1 MSVGIDIVKIER
13 IKNIGVQRLAEKILS
28 DAEKTFFR
36 ADKPESLAAAFAA
49 KEAFSKAL
57 GTGMRGFDFRDISL
71 LHDALGKP
79 YIVMSD
85 KLAAIALSRGAIG
98 CDVSLSHEKDY
109 AVATVNL
116 MTDGHFAAYEQAVQ
130 KLAGA
135 PDGVINPDY
144 IRTIIK
150 PRRRDMHKGDC
161 GRLFSIAGS
170 AGLTGAAIMSADS
183 ALRCGAGLVTLGCPK
198 SLNTV
203 FEVRLTEAM
212 TLPLSDTDGIINTAD
227 SEKILSRAQ
236 KADCVLFGPGLGHN
250 ADTEELAR
258 ILIKNCKSPIV
269 ADADGINSVSVNTDI
284 LREHKSV
291 ILTPHVGEFARL
303 CKREISDILRHTE
316 EYAKD
321 FAREYGVV
329 LVLKSHKTVV
339 ASPNGRVMTNRLGNP
354 GMATGGSGDV
364 LSGAIASFV
373 CQGVPLFE
381 AAAAGVYVHSLA
393 ADMAAQEKGEY
404 GLLPTDII
412 SYLPYAV
419 KYSIGS

>member
-1 MSVGIDIVKIER
+1 MPVGIDIVKIDR
-13 IKNIGVQRLAEKILS
+13 IKKIGVQRLADKILS
-28 DAEKTFFR
+28 DAEKPFFR
-36 ADKPESLAAAFAA
+36 PDKPESLAAAFAA

-71 LHDALGKP
+71 LHDSLGKP

-85 KLAAIALSRGAIG
+85 KLSAIASSRGIGG

-109 AVATVNL
+109 AAATVIIPS
-116 MTDGHFAAYEQAVQ
+116 DSHFARYKRAVQ
-130 KLAGA
+130 KLSAA
-135 PDGVINPDY
+135 PDSVIKPDF
-144 IRTIIK
+144 IRSVLK

-170 AGLTGAAIMSADS
+170 LGLTGAAIMSADS

-227 SEKILSRAQ
+227 SEKILTCAQ
-236 KADCVLFGPGLGHN
+236 KSDCVLFGPGLGHN
-250 ADTEELAR
+250 DGTEELAR

-269 ADADGINSVSVNTDI
+269 ADADGINSVCVNTDI

-291 ILTPHVGEFARL
+291 ILTPHIGEFARL
-303 CKREISDILRHTE
+303 CKREISDILSHTA
-316 EYAKD
+316 EYAVS

-329 LVLKSHKTVV
+329 LVLKSHETAV
-339 ASPNGRVMTNRLGNP
+339 ASPDGTLMTNRLGNP

-373 CQGVPLFE
+373 CQGFSLFD

>member
-1 MSVGIDIVKIER
+1 MSVGIDIIKIER
-13 IKNIGVQRLAEKILS
+13 IKKIGAQRLADKILS
-28 DAEKTFFR
+28 DAEKPFFR
-36 ADKPESLAAAFAA
+36 PDKSESLAAAFAA

-71 LHDALGKP
+71 MHDALGKP

-85 KLAAIALSRGAIG
+85 KLSAIVSSRGLSN
-98 CDVSLSHEKDY
+98 CEVSLTHEKDY
-109 AVATVNL
+109 AVAAVT
-116 MTDGHFAAYEQAVQ
+116 MSFDSRFALYERAMQ
-130 KLAGA
+130 KLTDAA
-135 PDGVINPDY
+135 DEVINPDY
-144 IRTIIK
+144 IRTVIK

-161 GRLFSIAGS
+161 GRLFSVAGS
-170 AGLTGAAIMSADS
+170 TGLTGAAIMSANS
-183 ALRCGAGLVTLGCPK
+183 ALRCGAGLVTLGCPR
-198 SLNTV
+198 SLNTI
-203 FEVRLTEAM
+203 FEMRLTEAM
-212 TLPLSDTDGIINTAD
+212 TLPLADTDGIINTAD
-227 SEKILSRAQ
+227 SEKILSRAR

-250 ADTEELAR
+250 RDTEELAR
-258 ILIKNCKSPIV
+258 NLLENCESPIV

-303 CKREISDILRHTE
+303 CKKEISDILSHTA
-316 EYAKD
+316 EYAKK

-329 LVLKSHKTVV
+329 LVLKSHETVV
-339 ASPNGRVMTNRLGNP
+339 ASPDGRLMTNRLGNP

-373 CQGVPLFE
+373 CQGFPQFD

-393 ADMAAQEKGEY
+393 ADMAAQEMGEY